1 MKLPPLF
8 PVFQAKKR
16 VTRIASCGILNT
28 IEKENTIGCSSR
40 IRRDMESGARP
51 GESVTVKPRFDGD
64 KSDTWEQPVSLPE
77 PETR

>member
-16 VTRIASCGILNT
+16 ETRIASCGILRT
-28 IEKENTIGCSSR
+28 MEKEKNIGSSSR